1 MKRLA
6 SCGGSKDKG
15 IPTEDQD
22 NYWSV
27 PCTAQSLHG
36 EEVDRLACMGV
47 KIKRYA
53 PEIRMVRPTTQYMT
67 G

>member
-1 MKRLA
+1 VKRLP

-15 IPTEDQD
+15 IPTGDQD
-22 NYWSV
+22 GYWPV
-27 PCTAQSLHG
+27 QTRCQYRVKGVQGVAGG
-36 EEVDRLACMGV
+36 EG